1 MRIRPTELTD
11 IERIL
16 EIFEYGRQ
24 VQIASGNP
32 NQWRKGHPGRELVL
46 KDINQQAS
54 YVCVTEADEVEGL
67 PEGTIVATFAV
78 IEGIDPTYTHI
89 EGGAWLND
97 APYVTIHRIST
108 SGQVKGSGQ
117 FCMQWVKDRY
127 DQIRIDTHSLNQPM
141 IHLIEKFGYK
151 YCGVIYVA
159 DGTARNA
166 YHYSRES

>member
-67 PEGTIVATFAV
+67 PEGTIVATFAA

-108 SGQVKGSGQ
+108 S
-117 FCMQWVKDRY
+117 
-127 DQIRIDTHSLNQPM
+127 
-141 IHLIEKFGYK
+141 
-151 YCGVIYVA
+151 
-159 DGTARNA
+159 
-166 YHYSRES
+166 